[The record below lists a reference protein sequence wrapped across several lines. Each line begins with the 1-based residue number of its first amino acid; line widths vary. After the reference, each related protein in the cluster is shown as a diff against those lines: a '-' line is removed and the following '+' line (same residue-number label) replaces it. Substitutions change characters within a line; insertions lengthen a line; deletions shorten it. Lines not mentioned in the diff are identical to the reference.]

1 MFPINNLV
9 LLGTWQSWLPPIL
22 FPVLGAAAV
31 LAVIAGFL
39 GLLSLVAPKV
49 TAIAIVTAK
58 EGMSQ
63 TIFWVILGIGGFFLL
78 MVFPFLPYNT
88 FGEDIKVVKDSGL
101 TLIMVLA
108 IIMALWTA
116 SVSVAD
122 EIEGKT
128 ALTLLSKPVGR
139 LQFILGKYL
148 GILIPVAMIFIVLG
162 VLFLGSVSYKKV
174 YDSRESSG
182 QTPTA
187 TECRREMQQIA
198 PGLLLGF
205 LETTVLAAISVA
217 ISTRLPMLPN
227 LLICSSIYVLGHLVP
242 LLVNSPVARFDVVG
256 PIVRFMGQLI
266 ATVLPVLD
274 HFTMYSAV
282 ATGREVPLT
291 YIAWSLLYAVL
302 YSAFALLAALLMFED
317 RDLA

>member
-1 MFPINNLV
+1 MLPATNLV
-9 LLGTWQSWLPPIL
+9 LLGTWQAWLPPSL
-22 FPVLGAAAV
+22 FPLLGAAAV
-31 LAVIAGFL
+31 LLALGAFL
-39 GLLSLVAPKV
+39 GLLSVVAPKV
-49 TAIAIVTAK
+49 TAIAVTTAK

-63 TIFWVILGIGGFFLL
+63 TLFWVILGIGAFLLL
-78 MVFPFLPYNT
+78 MVFPFVPYNT

-101 TLIMVLA
+101 TLIMVLS

-116 SVSVAD
+116 SVSIAD

-128 ALTLLSKPVGR
+128 ALTLLSKPVSR

-174 YDSRESSG
+174 YDARESSG
-182 QTPTA
+182 ETPTA
-187 TECRREMQQIA
+187 KDCRQEMQQIA

-205 LETTVLAAISVA
+205 FETMVLSAISVA

-227 LLICSSIYVLGHLVP
+227 LIICSSIYVLGHLVP
-242 LLVNSPVARFDVVG
+242 LLVNSPVARFNVVG

-282 ATGREVPLT
+282 ATGRDVPLD
-291 YIAWSLLYAVL
+291 YVAWSLLYCLL
-302 YSAFALLAALLMFED
+302 YSSFALLAALLMFED